1 MKISQPKSNTR
12 FILSI
17 ALFAAAFLSALFISM
32 AANKGASYWTIT
44 HPIPKGVQLTSADIT
59 PAKISLGRNSRGY
72 LLATSNPVGSITRR
86 ELFAGELINYKAI
99 TNDSAG
105 LSTVQL
111 SISVRAVDFPSDA
124 KIGEIVDLY
133 QLHDTRN
140 NEVPIAPVRISM
152 SAFLD
157 SIDRK
162 GNSFGGD
169 VGVTLS
175 VDRSEVEQILASTTS
190 GRIVIV
196 SSHG

>member
-1 MKISQPKSNTR
+1 MKISQSRSNTR
-12 FILSI
+12 FILSLT
-17 ALFAAAFLSALFISM
+17 LFAAAFLSALLISM
-32 AANKGASYWTIT
+32 AANRGSSYWSIT
-44 HPIPKGVQLTSADIT
+44 HPIPQGVQLTSADIA
-59 PAKISLGRNSRGY
+59 PVKISLGRNSRGY
-72 LLATSNPVGSITRR
+72 LLATSNPIGSITRR

-105 LSTVQL
+105 LTSAQL
-111 SISVRAVDFPSDA
+111 SISIRAVDFPSNA
-124 KIGEIVDLY
+124 KMGEIVDIY

-140 NEVPIAPVRISM
+140 NEALIAPERISM
-152 SAFLD
+152 SAFID

-175 VDRSEVEQILASTTS
+175 VDRSEVAQILAATTS